1 MLRIGYAPNVSHS
14 LSGTP
19 YGPIKHRI
27 GVIGAVRACAIYL
40 KGQSIV
46 LMSRDRPTSHSYAD
60 KNIIAI
66 SHANAKLMTYRW
78 LVVSVVHGDKGTC
91 LSKSYWNNFQ
101 DTSPCVSSVST
112 VYGASMTFMTR
123 VFACS
128 SAWVMLMRW
137 STSMLICCFATHPC

>member
-14 LSGTP
+14 LSGPPNGT
-19 YGPIKHRI
+19 IKHRI
-27 GVIGAVRACAIYL
+27 GVIGAVRACAVDL
-40 KGQSIV
+40 KGYAVV
-46 LMSRDRPTSHSYAD
+46 LMPRNGPTSHSYAD

-91 LSKSYWNNFQ
+91 LSKSYWDNFQ
-101 DTSPCVSSVST
+101 DTSLCVSSVST
-112 VYGASMTFMTR
+112 VYGAFTISSTR
-123 VFACS
+123 MLACS

-137 STSMLICCFATHPC
+137 STSMLSCCLATQPC